1 MNHERDFYS
10 HWFRDGSV
18 PDPMHSAQK
27 GMKPELP
34 KRFYKQAHVVEKDGL
49 LAVALDGRVARTP
62 AKALLAFS
70 SSDIMQA
77 LAEEWNAQADH
88 IDPFAMPMTRIAN
101 SAIDGVRQ
109 TRQAVI
115 DEIAKYGGSD
125 LLCYRADTPAEL
137 VRRQNEAWNPVLEWS
152 VRNVGAELT
161 LTEGIIHKA
170 QPPEAL
176 AAIARAV
183 STFDELG
190 LASLHVITTLTGS
203 VVLALAVARGHL
215 EPEAAWAAA
224 HVDED
229 YQIELWGS
237 DEEAQQRRAWRWRE
251 MEAASRLLAMLR

>member
-1 MNHERDFYS
+1 MSDRDFYGN
-10 HWFRDGSV
+10 WFRDGSV

-34 KRFYKQAHVVEKDGL
+34 KRFYKEAGVVEREGL
-49 LAVALDGRVARTP
+49 HVVALDGRVARTP
-62 AKALLAFS
+62 AKALLAVTS
-70 SSDIMQA
+70 REIVEA
-77 LAEEWNAQADH
+77 LVAEWNRQETH
-88 IDPFAMPMTRIAN
+88 IDPFSMPMTRIAN

-115 DEIAKYGGSD
+115 DEIAKFGGSD
-125 LLCYRADTPAEL
+125 LLCYRADTPDEL

-152 VRNVGAELT
+152 AQELGAELSVV
-161 LTEGIIHKA
+161 EGITHKA
-170 QPPEAL
+170 QSPEAL

-183 STFDELG
+183 SAYDDLG
-190 LASLHVITTLTGS
+190 LASLHVVTTLAGS
-203 VVLALAVARGHL
+203 VVLALAVAKGHL

-237 DEEAQQRRAWRWRE
+237 DEEAQKRRAWRWRE
-251 MEAASRLLAMLR
+251 MEAASRLLALLR